1 MTGADGGD
9 DFVCDALVLF
19 GATGDLAARK
29 LYPAIYQLQAN
40 GRLDMPV
47 LGVAS
52 SEWTDDDL
60 RDRARRSIAEH
71 IKQVDEAVL
80 DEVLG
85 SLSYCAGDY
94 RDDNTFTRLAERL
107 EGREHPLHYL
117 AIPPALFD
125 DVINGLSKVGL
136 NEGARI
142 VVEKP
147 FGRNRGSAAALN
159 DIVLAAF
166 PEHRVMRIDHFLG
179 KEPIENLLVFRFAN
193 SMLEPVWNRNFISQ
207 VQVTMAESF
216 GVEGRGKFY
225 DTIGTLR
232 DVVQNHLLEVVAL
245 LAMEPPASATAD
257 AMHDEKLKVFQQTRT
272 IDPSEMVR
280 GQFRGYADEEGVQ
293 AGSDTE
299 TFVAVR
305 FEIDSW
311 RWAGVPWLIRAGKA
325 LPVTANEAVVEFK
338 RPPRMLFAGSGRR
351 PQSNYL
357 RFRLGE
363 DDGVMFHMQ
372 AKAPG
377 DDLRTRSVDIGVDFS
392 EALGHREEAYYR
404 LLEDALEGDRRR
416 FGRGDT
422 VDEQWRIVE
431 DAVADPPEV
440 SLYYRGTWGP
450 SDAEKVAADVGGWFE
465 PLDPGDRI
473 RSSPEAPD
481 PAPSTQESPAGGGP

>member
-1 MTGADGGD
+1 MLQPDD
-9 DFVCDALVLF
+9 DFYCDALVMF
-19 GATGDLAARK
+19 GATGDLAAKK
-29 LYPAIYQLQAN
+29 LWPAVYQLKAA

-52 SEWTDDDL
+52 SDWTDDDL
-60 RDRARRSIAEH
+60 RDRARQSINEH
-71 IKQVDEAVL
+71 IKEVD
-80 DEVLG
+80 DEVLASLLG
-85 SLSYCAGDY
+85 QLSYNQGDY
-94 RDDNTFTRLAERL
+94 RERSTFDRLAQRL
-107 EGREHPLHYL
+107 KECSHPLHYL

-125 DVINGLSKVGL
+125 DVIDGLAQVGL
-136 NEGARI
+136 NEGARV

-147 FGRNRGSAAALN
+147 FGRDRPSAEQLN
-159 DIVLAAF
+159 EIVHAAF

-179 KEPIENLLVFRFAN
+179 KEPIENLLLFRFAN

-207 VQVTMAESF
+207 VQITMAEKF

-225 DTIGTLR
+225 DTVGALR

-245 LAMEPPASATAD
+245 LAMEPPASASAD
-257 AMHDEKLKVFQQTRT
+257 AMHDEKVKVFQQTRT
-272 IDPSEMVR
+272 FDPGQTVR

-351 PQSNYL
+351 PHPNYM
-357 RFRLGE
+357 RFRLSEGR
-363 DDGVMFHMQ
+363 DGVMFHMQ

-377 DDLRTRSVDIGVDFS
+377 DDLVTRAVDIGVDFAQ
-392 EALGHREEAYYR
+392 ALGHREEAYYR
-404 LLEDALEGDRRR
+404 LLQDAMEGDRRR
-416 FGRGDT
+416 FGRADA

-431 DAVADPPEV
+431 EVVEDPPEA

-450 SDAEKVAADVGGWFE
+450 SEAESLAADVGGWYE
-465 PLDPGDRI
+465 PLAATD
-473 RSSPEAPD
+473 
-481 PAPSTQESPAGGGP
+481 GP

>member
-1 MTGADGGD
+1 MLRPSDD
-9 DFVCDALVLF
+9 DFYCDALVLF

-29 LYPAIYQLQAN
+29 LYPAIYQLQAA
-40 GRLDMPV
+40 GRLGLPV
-47 LGVAS
+47 FGVAS

-60 RDRARRSIAEH
+60 RDRARKSIVEH
-71 IKQVDEAVL
+71 IKEVDEAVL
-80 DEVLG
+80 AEVLG
-85 SLSYCAGDY
+85 LLSYCSGDY
-94 RDDNTFTRLAERL
+94 RDDGTFARIAERL
-107 EGREHPLHYL
+107 AGPQHPLHYL

-125 DVINGLSKVGL
+125 DVIAGLAKVGL
-136 NEGARI
+136 NEGARV

-147 FGRNRGSAAALN
+147 FGRDRASAARLN
-159 DIVLAAF
+159 EIVHAAF

-207 VQVTMAESF
+207 VQITMAENL

-225 DTIGTLR
+225 DTVGALR

-245 LAMEPPASATAD
+245 LAMEPPASAIAD
-257 AMHDEKLKVFQQTRT
+257 AMHDEKVKVFQQTRT
-272 IDPSEMVR
+272 FDPAQLVR
-280 GQFRGYADEEGVQ
+280 GQFRGYADEDGVQ

-325 LPVTANEAVVEFK
+325 MPVTANEAVVEFK

-357 RFRLGE
+357 RFRLGR

-372 AKAPG
+372 AKSPG
-377 DDLRTRSVDIGVDFS
+377 DDLVTRSVNIDVDFS

-404 LLEDALEGDRRR
+404 LLQDALEGDRRR
-416 FGRGDT
+416 FGRADA
-422 VDEQWRIVE
+422 VDEQWRIVDKVLE
-431 DAVADPPEV
+431 DAPEV
-440 SLYYRGTWGP
+440 SLYYRGPWGP
-450 SDAEKVAADVGGWFE
+450 SEAESLAADVGGWYE
-465 PLDPGDRI
+465 PLGPGER
-473 RSSPEAPD
+473 PK
-481 PAPSTQESPAGGGP
+481 T